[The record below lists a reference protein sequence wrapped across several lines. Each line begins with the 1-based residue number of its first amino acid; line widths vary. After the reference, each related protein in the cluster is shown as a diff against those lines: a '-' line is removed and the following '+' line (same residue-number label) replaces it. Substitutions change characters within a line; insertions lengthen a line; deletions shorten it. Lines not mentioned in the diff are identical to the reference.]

1 VFAQPEVF
9 IRFLLPQ
16 EENET
21 VSVFESVKRVI
32 GVMST
37 AFDARTF
44 TRAPRGYAPVAAAAV
59 VECSAWRGKGA
70 GSSPKLGVAVVEA

>member
-32 GVMST
+32 GMMST

-44 TRAPRGYAPVAAAAV
+44 TRASCGYAPVAAAV
-59 VECSAWRGKGA
+59 VECSAWRGMGA